1 MPSRP
6 VLVVAGTR
14 PEAIK
19 LAPLVQQLRRSS
31 LAARVIVC
39 VSGQHSEAVHQQLS
53 EFGVRPEIVCH
64 TLPHPVD
71 LGRLVRCLLD
81 QLSRVMDEVRPT
93 LVIVQGDTATTLA
106 AARAAARR
114 GSSIAH
120 VEAGLRT
127 GSLASPFPEEA
138 YRKAIAT
145 TASLHF
151 APTPLAAANLT
162 NEGVAPEIISMTG
175 NTGVDAFR
183 AVSHAVYRP
192 RAATTRRVLVSL
204 HRREILGAPLQ
215 RMFEAVGQLAHRY
228 PAVEFVCHLNENPA
242 VRRAFDAAIRL
253 WPSANIVVK
262 APASYIQ
269 FLNLIASSDFV
280 MTDSGGIQEDAPL
293 LGKPVLV
300 LREHT
305 DRSEGVDAGVA
316 WLVGTR
322 PEAVVSA
329 ATDLMENEKRYEPM
343 ARVCSPFGDGLA
355 AHRICRRVVELCEQ
369 HGEVDGR

>member
-6 VLVVAGTR
+6 VLVVVGTR

-31 LAARVIVC
+31 IAARVTVC

-53 EFGVRPEIVCH
+53 EFGIVPEIMCR
-64 TLPHPVD
+64 TLRHPVD

-81 QLSRVMDEVRPT
+81 QCGGVMDQLKPT

-114 GSSIAH
+114 GARTAH

-145 TASLHF
+145 TASFNF

-162 NEGVAPEIISMTG
+162 REGVTPDLISITG
-175 NTGVDAFR
+175 NTGVDAFH
-183 AVSHAVYRP
+183 AVSDLVHRP
-192 RAATTRRVLVSL
+192 RVARNRRVLVSL

-215 RMFEAVGQLAHRY
+215 RMFEAVGQLAHGY
-228 PAVEFVCHLNENPA
+228 PSVEFVCHVNENPS
-242 VRRAFDAAIRL
+242 VRQAFDAAMRRR
-253 WPSANIVVK
+253 PSANIVVQ
-262 APASYIQ
+262 APASYVQ
-269 FLNLIASSDFV
+269 FLNLIASCDFL
-280 MTDSGGIQEDAPL
+280 MTDSGGIQEEAPL

-305 DRSEGVDAGVA
+305 DRSEAVDEGVA
-316 WLVGTR
+316 RLVGIR
-322 PEAVVSA
+322 PEAAVSA
-329 ATDLMENEKRYEPM
+329 AAELIENEKLYESM

-355 AHRICRRVVELCEQ
+355 ALRICRRVVDLCEQ
-369 HGEVDGR
+369 HGQATR